1 MSSTRRRLTPVTNAS
16 IIVDNSSRDCRSS
29 RRGTRD
35 TEGLHRTSSFV
46 SAATALAQLHVI
58 EMPDVDHND
67 YPVKAVEGLKS
78 INETRNRVTQQLS
91 PVHDKVLIAEVGC
104 ASLLTPLEAAR
115 STIRARKTQAR
126 KRMRRPAIEKT
137 SIAPDRAI
145 SSTSNIEKSSFARKL
160 STHSRSINVLG
171 HETRQGPDTYLRG
184 KEITTHAKNKR
195 LQRPSTAPVRS
206 NLEFYAHGTDMML
219 VEHQVSSGLA
229 LDDKYSDNDENGNK
243 ITEEENVKL
252 AGSSIV
258 TKGFGRPRSYVDLQC
273 WRSPLY
279 QKKTDHRMNAC
290 DLEVIHGEHQA
301 EQQRQ
306 RKNIRKKLARAAI
319 ETEHTHD
326 NLDYGVHIVVAR
338 PGDIQKAPSHSSANP
353 DISTPTWHQSEKEVI
368 DFGPPPPQREI
379 YSSNFEAW
387 DTRCA
392 RAIDKKRGIRSAQVK
407 HIEALLDHKM
417 NRQARWD
424 EKRRV
429 ERGQQLLLTSIAFSA
444 RQSLFKIGLRMGRI
458 HSIGNREL
466 EKNEAAV
473 KVIQRWYVRRRMAK
487 RISNSKRQMQAL
499 QRFIIKWQNRYR
511 LHKRNASQA
520 ILSHWLQEA
529 FTQGFVI
536 RAFTKFT
543 RRIYLIQKFTIAF
556 IVCRRARLELLEL
569 ALQKVEHERMQDEK
583 TLKKYN
589 EIAALEHLA

>member
-1 MSSTRRRLTPVTNAS
+1 MTNAS

-29 RRGTRD
+29 RRGSRD
-35 TEGLHRTSSFV
+35 IEGLHRNSSSV

-67 YPVKAVEGLKS
+67 YPVKAAEGFRS
-78 INETRNRVTQQLS
+78 INETKNRATQQIS
-91 PVHDKVLIAEVGC
+91 PVHDKVPIAEIGC
-104 ASLLTPLEAAR
+104 ASILTPLEAVR

-145 SSTSNIEKSSFARKL
+145 SSSPNIEKSSFSRKL
-160 STHSRSINVLG
+160 SPHSRSINVLG

-184 KEITTHAKNKR
+184 KEITTHAKKKR

-206 NLEFYAHGTDMML
+206 NLEFYAHSMDMML
-219 VEHQVSSGLA
+219 VEPQVLSGLA
-229 LDDKYSDNDENGNK
+229 FENKYSDNDENGNRN
-243 ITEEENVKL
+243 TEEKNVTL

-273 WRSPLY
+273 WRSTLY
-279 QKKTDHRMNAC
+279 QKKTDHRMNAL
-290 DLEVIHGEHQA
+290 DLEVIHGEHQV

-306 RKNIRKKLARAAI
+306 RKNIRKKLARAVTDI
-319 ETEHTHD
+319 EPADD
-326 NLDYGVHIVVAR
+326 NLDYGVHIIVAR
-338 PGDIQKAPSHSSANP
+338 PDYIPKSPSHSSAHP

-368 DFGPPPPQREI
+368 DFGPPPPQRTI

-392 RAIDKKRGIRSAQVK
+392 RAIDKKRQIRAAQVE

-429 ERGQQLLLTSIAFSA
+429 ERGQQLLLTFIAFSA
-444 RQSLFKIGLRMGRI
+444 RQYIFKIGLRMGRI
-458 HSIGNREL
+458 HNLEKREL
-466 EKNEAAV
+466 EKKEAAV
-473 KVIQRWYVRRRMAK
+473 KVIQRWYVRRRMTK

-511 LHKRNASQA
+511 LYKRNESQA